1 MRGAISLVWLRDGV
15 IQWKRT
21 AASIDADYVEASAA
35 DDAVLDSLA
44 LEGAARLWQITLVVL
59 AVLAVLFMLDR
70 SGRLLK
76 WRRQLR
82 RQA

>member
-1 MRGAISLVWLRDGV
+1 MAARRRV

-82 RQA
+82 RQV